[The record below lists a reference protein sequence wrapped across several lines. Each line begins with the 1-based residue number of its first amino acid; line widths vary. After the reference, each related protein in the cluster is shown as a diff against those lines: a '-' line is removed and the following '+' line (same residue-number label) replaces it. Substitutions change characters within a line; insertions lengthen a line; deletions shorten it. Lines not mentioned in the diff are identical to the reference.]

1 LVCFVWCAENE
12 ELRGGKG
19 EKRRKKVKKKTQ
31 EESEENKVL

>member
-12 ELRGGKG
+12 EFMGKKG
-19 EKRRKKVKKKTQ
+19 EKKRRKKKTQ

>member
-12 ELRGGKG
+12 ELRGEKG
-19 EKRRKKVKKKTQ
+19 EKKRRKKKTQ